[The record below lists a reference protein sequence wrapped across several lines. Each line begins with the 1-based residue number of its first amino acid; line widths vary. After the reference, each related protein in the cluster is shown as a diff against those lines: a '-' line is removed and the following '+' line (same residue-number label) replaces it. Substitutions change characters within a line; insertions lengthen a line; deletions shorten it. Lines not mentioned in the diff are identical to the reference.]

1 MRIAEVIGTVTL
13 SRWHPLVGG
22 ARWVIGIPYSLDALK
37 RDGAADGEYLV
48 IYDELSAGNGQR
60 IGVSEGIEA
69 AAPFH
74 PEKKPI
80 DAYCAAIIDQIG
92 ISKAE

>member
-1 MRIAEVIGTVTL
+1 MRIAEVVGTVTL

-22 ARWVIGIPYSLDALK
+22 ARWVIGIPYSLEALQ
-37 RDGAADGEYLV
+37 RNAAADGEYLV
-48 IYDELSAGNGQR
+48 IYDELGAGHGQR

-92 ISKAE
+92 IAAQ